1 MSVALQVVA
10 RSVELNCNFF
20 VRSFVRPSG
29 TEDVV
34 RVFVEGEERGKVE
47 EIGKEVE
54 RIVSEECGDR
64 GGGEK
69 EMELRRRNEFFER
82 RSRL

>member
-1 MSVALQVVA
+1 M
-10 RSVELNCNFF
+10 
-20 VRSFVRPSG
+20 
-29 TEDVV
+29 